1 MALLDLCEKYFGCRS
16 FYEVLSISKD
26 ASEKEGMR
34 KLLLIVLKNSL
45 GPRPIPYLLFFV
57 QGPVSNACFSRFC
70 IG

>member
-34 KLLLIVLKNSL
+34 KLLLIVLKL
-45 GPRPIPYLLFFV
+45 AYPIFAFFV